1 MYEEVMSDEHP
12 PSQKQLPRGVPR
24 KRCPENMQQI
34 YRRTPMHNCNFIEI
48 ALRCGCSPVNLL
60 CIFRTHFPKNSSR
73 RLLLTSQAN
82 NMKKIAFCFRVYLF
96 SLLQRLYFSIKVML
110 NLLLIYLFTQLFYLF
125 IEVTLYYKIIKHHI
139 S

>member
-1 MYEEVMSDEHP
+1 MSDEHP

-34 YRRTPMHNCNFIEI
+34 YRRTPMPKCDFNCNFIEI

-60 CIFRTHFPKNSSR
+60 CIFRTHFLKNSSR

>member
-1 MYEEVMSDEHP
+1 M
-12 PSQKQLPRGVPR
+12 
-24 KRCPENMQQI
+24 
-34 YRRTPMHNCNFIEI
+34 
-48 ALRCGCSPVNLL
+48 
-60 CIFRTHFPKNSSR
+60 
-73 RLLLTSQAN
+73 SQAN
-82 NMKKIAFCFRVYLF
+82 NMKKIAFRFRVYLF

>member
-1 MYEEVMSDEHP
+1 MSDEHP

-24 KRCPENMQQI
+24 KRCPENMLQI
-34 YRRTPMHNCNFIEI
+34 YRRTPMPKCDFNCNFIEI

-60 CIFRTHFPKNSSR
+60 CIFRTHFLKNNSK

-82 NMKKIAFCFRVYLF
+82 NMKKVAFRFHVYLF